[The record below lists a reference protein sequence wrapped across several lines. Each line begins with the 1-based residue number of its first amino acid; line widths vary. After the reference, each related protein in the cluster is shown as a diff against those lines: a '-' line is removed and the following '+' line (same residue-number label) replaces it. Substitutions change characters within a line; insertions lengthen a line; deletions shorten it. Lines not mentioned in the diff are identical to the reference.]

1 MRSMHI
7 LKLPDGS
14 TIQALGSKH
23 DSFWQDCGVA
33 KGTDLT
39 SLKPGHAKRI
49 MKVARIH
56 FPDQVKAEEV
66 QHD

>member
-14 TIQALGSKH
+14 TIQSLGSKT
-23 DSFWQDCGVA
+23 DDFWRESGVA

-39 SLKPGHAKRI
+39 GLKGGHAK
-49 MKVARIH
+49 KVMALAREMY
-56 FPDQVKAEEV
+56 PDQVKAREGI
-66 QHD
+66 